1 MRLADY
7 HRPGLLE
14 VFRAFA
20 ILLVVAACMGG
31 TLATMIYLPEQRSFW
46 VVATGGVAAVAAWAG
61 VASITKAI
69 RHRVVAG
76 AALGIVVALVLW
88 LPLSA
93 VAVGGIAYADFG
105 VTVVGMC
112 PVPAFD
118 LAFRAN
124 GAVWFRAKSHAIT
137 AAEVRAL
144 AEGAERVIVATGWDG
159 QARVEEAALK
169 LEGVKVEV
177 LKTGDAVE
185 LYRESIRLHPTA
197 EAHTFLGWT

>member
-1 MRLADY
+1 MRLADF
-7 HRPGLLE
+7 HRPGLLDI
-14 VFRAFA
+14 VRAFA

-31 TLATMIYLPEQRSFW
+31 TLAAMVYLPEQRSFW
-46 VVATGGVAAVAAWAG
+46 LVAAGGVAAVAGWAG

-76 AALGIVVALVLW
+76 VTLGIVVAIVLW
-88 LPLSA
+88 LPLSV

-118 LAFRAN
+118 LTLRAD
-124 GAVWFRAKSHAIT
+124 GAVWFRAKSHTIT
-137 AAEVRAL
+137 AAEIRAL

-169 LEGVKVEV
+169 LEGVKLDV
-177 LKTGDAVE
+177 LKTGEAVE
-185 LYRESIRLHPTA
+185 LYRKLLSEGVRVALLLHSTC
-197 EAHTFLGWT
+197 